1 MSAPKRSSAGFYYP
15 IGTLDD
21 FQKWATT
28 AFAERDRDESA
39 GFATREKPTGEFIGS
54 TRCMSISLLEI
65 GSIWV
70 IPCWQRTAVN
80 TEAKYLMLSHAFET
94 LGCIRVEF
102 KTDAS
107 IRNLALPFCASAQN
121 RRALSIN
128 TPSRRPGAPAI
139 LFTSA
144 SWMGNGR
151 RSRKASK
158 ANYKPQVAK
167 TCTSYRLRPSM
178 SQRI

>member
-1 MSAPKRSSAGFYYP
+1 MRRCFFRPREPTPKRSSAGFYYP

-80 TEAKYLMLSHAFET
+80 TEAKYLMLRHSFET
-94 LGCIRVEF
+94 L
-102 KTDAS
+102 DALNQKS
-107 IRNLALPFCASAQN
+107 
-121 RRALSIN
+121 RA
-128 TPSRRPGAPAI
+128 AI
-139 LFTSA
+139 LRLGAKQKGTFHKHPVTSTGRARDTVYFSILDEEWPAVNKGLESKLQAA
-144 SWMGNGR
+144 S
-151 RSRKASK
+151 
-158 ANYKPQVAK
+158 
-167 TCTSYRLRPSM
+167 C
-178 SQRI
+178 

>member
-1 MSAPKRSSAGFYYP
+1 MR
-15 IGTLDD
+15 TLDD

-80 TEAKYLMLSHAFET
+80 TEAKYLMLRHSFET
-94 LGCIRVEF
+94 L
-102 KTDAS
+102 DALNQKS
-107 IRNLALPFCASAQN
+107 
-121 RRALSIN
+121 RAAILCLVAKEEGHFRIN
-128 TPSRRPGAPAI
+128 TPSHRPGASAI

-144 SWMGNGR
+144 SWLRNGR
-151 RSRKASK
+151 RLRKASK
-158 ANYKPQVAK
+158 ANYKLPVAK
-167 TCTSYRLRPSM
+167 TCTSYRLRPST